1 MYSLTPVEALPAR
14 RAFTVKDYEIVDM
27 LYEFI
32 VSESEISRVEDYSN
46 YHMNG
51 NNLRRTIQSAIVR
64 EKLQMDVDVTIR
76 GNTVYLIRRKR
87 K

>member
-1 MYSLTPVEALPAR
+1 MYSLTPVKALPAR

-32 VSESEISRVEDYSN
+32 VSESEISRIEDYSN
-46 YHMNG
+46 YHSNG
-51 NNLRRTIQSAIVR
+51 SNLRKSIQNIIQK
-64 EKLQMDVDVTIR
+64 EKFQMDVNVAIR
-76 GNTVYLIRRKR
+76 GNTVYLIRRKH